1 MTTLSSA
8 AAVLRCYSA
17 DRCDL
22 TVTQVSGLLG
32 MPKSNASRLLRAMA
46 ACGLLEPVGASKRY
60 RPGLLLHEAGAVFRT
75 SSALTQRADEVVARV
90 AAASGHTG
98 YVSRRDG
105 VEMVAVTDHPGMHAL
120 RVASSIGRRL
130 NAGASATGR
139 SLLARLPDAEIRA
152 LFTPFPTPPS
162 ANAPSNA
169 DELLRRVEAVR
180 RRGFA
185 CAIDEANRGVGAV
198 AVAVG
203 DPQTQSEVSLCI
215 TFPAALMNE
224 AERIELAREL
234 HEGAA
239 AIAALTGDAR
249 FPAAF
254 RAEAG
259 AA

>member
-1 MTTLSSA
+1 MTTLTSA
-8 AAVLRCYSA
+8 ASVLRCFSA
-17 DRCDL
+17 DCRDL
-22 TVTQVSGLLG
+22 TVTRVSQILE

-46 ACGLLEPVGASKRY
+46 ACGLLETVGASKRY
-60 RPGLLLHEAGAVFRT
+60 RPGLLLHEAGSIFRT

-105 VEMVAVTDHPGMHAL
+105 AEMVAVTDHPGMHAL
-120 RVASSIGRRL
+120 RVASTIGRRL
-130 NAGASATGR
+130 DAGASATGR

-162 ANAPSNA
+162 ANAPANA
-169 DELLRRVEAVR
+169 DDLLRRVDLVR
-180 RRGFA
+180 RNGFA

-203 DPQTQSEVSLCI
+203 DPQTQSEVALCI
-215 TFPAALMNE
+215 AFPAALMSQS
-224 AERIELAREL
+224 ERIALAREL

-239 AIAALTGDAR
+239 AIAAITQDAR
-249 FPAAF
+249 FAAVF
-254 RAEAG
+254 QPEAAEA
-259 AA
+259 